1 MSFELQ
7 LRSQHI
13 KVVLVFTNQSM
24 NFRREFNTA
33 LSISS
38 SALKATLRPL
48 KNASQL
54 DFIKAKSHLH
64 YLNGLA
70 VGSASYSPKEPN
82 EVENEFY
89 RSLSYPES
97 IQLVNHYNALVIPRM
112 VIRDI
117 LSDVEPGLKFYFITR
132 QTDKQQEF
140 VSKYNKLEL
149 LRAVDIGNKEL
160 DRASL
165 NNKKLVALT
174 LKDYICL
181 KLLGVEEVLQ
191 LTGVVYKNGLYCDA
205 DC

>member
-1 MSFELQ
+1 M
-7 LRSQHI
+7 
-13 KVVLVFTNQSM
+13 
-24 NFRREFNTA
+24 
-33 LSISS
+33 
-38 SALKATLRPL
+38 
-48 KNASQL
+48 
-54 DFIKAKSHLH
+54 
-64 YLNGLA
+64 
-70 VGSASYSPKEPN
+70 
-82 EVENEFY
+82 ENEFY

-165 NNKKLVALT
+165 SNKKLVALT

-191 LTGVVYKNGLYCDA
+191 LTGVMYKNGLYCDA

>member
-1 MSFELQ
+1 M
-7 LRSQHI
+7 
-13 KVVLVFTNQSM
+13 
-24 NFRREFNTA
+24 
-33 LSISS
+33 
-38 SALKATLRPL
+38 
-48 KNASQL
+48 
-54 DFIKAKSHLH
+54 
-64 YLNGLA
+64 
-70 VGSASYSPKEPN
+70 
-82 EVENEFY
+82 ENEFY

-97 IQLVNHYNALVIPRM
+97 IQLVNYYNALVIPRM

-165 NNKKLVALT
+165 NSKKLVALT

>member
-1 MSFELQ
+1 M
-7 LRSQHI
+7 
-13 KVVLVFTNQSM
+13 
-24 NFRREFNTA
+24 
-33 LSISS
+33 
-38 SALKATLRPL
+38 
-48 KNASQL
+48 
-54 DFIKAKSHLH
+54 
-64 YLNGLA
+64 
-70 VGSASYSPKEPN
+70 
-82 EVENEFY
+82 ENEFY

-191 LTGVVYKNGLYCDA
+191 LTGVMYKNGLYCDA

>member
-1 MSFELQ
+1 M
-7 LRSQHI
+7 
-13 KVVLVFTNQSM
+13 
-24 NFRREFNTA
+24 
-33 LSISS
+33 
-38 SALKATLRPL
+38 
-48 KNASQL
+48 
-54 DFIKAKSHLH
+54 
-64 YLNGLA
+64 
-70 VGSASYSPKEPN
+70 
-82 EVENEFY
+82 ENEFY